1 MITKN
6 LGRSPLIQAMP
17 KNILFLAIPYRQKK
31 TDLSA
36 LTLSNLFPKL
46 ASTLKKVKTVKRVK
60 VKMKGDMN
68 LNMNVKM
75 KMIKVIA
82 PKA

>member
-1 MITKN
+1 
-6 LGRSPLIQAMP
+6 MP
-17 KNILFLAIPYRQKK
+17 KSKHSFFGDPLSSKK

-36 LTLSNLFPKL
+36 LTLFNLFPKL

-82 PKA
+82 PQSLSGGGPVFK